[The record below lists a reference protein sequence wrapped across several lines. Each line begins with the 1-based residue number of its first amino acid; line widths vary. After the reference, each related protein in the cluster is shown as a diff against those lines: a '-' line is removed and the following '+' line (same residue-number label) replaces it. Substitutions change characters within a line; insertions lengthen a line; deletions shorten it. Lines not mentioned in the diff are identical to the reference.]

1 MFYFDDPKLSMKN
14 RNSLSFIFP
23 FSTVIPQS
31 SDENGED
38 IWNPEEV
45 PEGAEHEDMWDVREI
60 PE

>member
-1 MFYFDDPKLSMKN
+1 MIPNWAWRTD
-14 RNSLSFIFP
+14 NSLSFIFP

-31 SDENGED
+31 SDENAEE

-45 PEGAEHEDMWDVREI
+45 PEGAEHDDMWDVREM